1 MIYKRPICFAAYCL
15 GAVFIA
21 VIVSKFD
28 AAQAAEKEA
37 QELTQTLHNNK
48 QKALRSS
55 ILLAMYTQ
63 GEGELGHTST
73 PCIERH
79 NDVGMLDV
87 IESDDVTY
95 ICIIT
100 AQSGNVYE
108 AEIELLTLANEYI
121 ALPAMLTPLT
131 GEES

>member
-1 MIYKRPICFAAYCL
+1 MTYKRPICFAAYCL
-15 GAVFIA
+15 ATVLVAVSA
-21 VIVSKFD
+21 SKFD

-37 QELTQTLHNNK
+37 QELAQTLHNNR

-73 PCIERH
+73 PCIERR
-79 NDVGMLDV
+79 NDVAMFDV
-87 IESDDVTY
+87 IESDDITY
-95 ICIIT
+95 VCIIT

-108 AEIELLTLANEYI
+108 AEIELLTLAGEYI